1 VLKDWP
7 QALWLVR
14 HGESTGNVA
23 AERAHRD
30 GQNTIDIAERDA
42 DVGLTRTGTEQA
54 RAVGAYLAGIPDDL
68 RPTRALFSPY
78 RRAAQTGSVALQ
90 SLKEAG
96 DVPITIDERLRDREL
111 GLLDRLTQQGI
122 AALHPDQADARRRL
136 GKFYHRPPGGESWA
150 DVALRLRG
158 VVQTLRTDYASE
170 RVIIFTHD
178 LVVMLFR
185 YLLEGLDE
193 ASLLEIGRRTSVVNG
208 GVTLYEA
215 QEGEGLVL
223 RQFNALITPE
233 GKAVVEEHDH
243 GR

>member
-1 VLKDWP
+1 M
-7 QALWLVR
+7 
-14 HGESTGNVA
+14 
-23 AERAHRD
+23 
-30 GQNTIDIAERDA
+30 
-42 DVGLTRTGTEQA
+42 
-54 RAVGAYLAGIPDDL
+54 
-68 RPTRALFSPY
+68 
-78 RRAAQTGSVALQ
+78 
-90 SLKEAG
+90 
-96 DVPITIDERLRDREL
+96 PITIDERLRDREL

-122 AALHPDQADARRRL
+122 AALHPEQADARRRL

-233 GKAVVEEHDH
+233 GEAVVEEREH